1 MHLSETASD
10 VIHHRYAVVINR
22 KHIIFHKVVYKHP
35 AGEVGNSAAV
45 LLQIYFSICVQKN
58 YQNTMRFDKVTAKIE
73 GCNFFASQC
82 TRPYLQC
89 RKILFWY
96 KLSWRFFFDEKI
108 GLGPSHNFF
117 KSWRPRPLKM
127 RKTTIHNW
135 YSKGNKGQGEY
146 QRNQMLSDCTPHYYH
161 CTSYIYVV
169 VINSA
174 WLLNVSKKT
183 SKCR

>member
-22 KHIIFHKVVYKHP
+22 KHIIFHKVVYNHP

-108 GLGPSHNFF
+108 GLGPSHNSSRVEGHVRL
-117 KSWRPRPLKM
+117 KWGRPRSTIDIQKEIKAKANTKETKCCQTVPLT
-127 RKTTIHNW
+127 TTIVPAT
-135 YSKGNKGQGEY
+135 Y
-146 QRNQMLSDCTPHYYH
+146 ML
-161 CTSYIYVV
+161 
-169 VINSA
+169 
-174 WLLNVSKKT
+174 
-183 SKCR
+183 